1 MRREDLTL
9 TVDDAE
15 AESDRPDGPT
25 LVIEFDGPAET
36 AAGRLEGV
44 EGDPLDADQIDVS
57 FRFTT
62 AVDAEDTAGVLG
74 VTDRVTGDFLLE
86 VNADADD
93 VLSFVRTARRREE
106 REEGDGQYT
115 VAVVASDDAVATY
128 EKATFLVYNR
138 DGDLLREKSLI
149 PGGVEL

>member
-15 AESDRPDGPT
+15 ADSDGPDGPT

-44 EGDPLDADQIDVS
+44 EGESLGADQIDVS

-62 AVDAEDTAGVLG
+62 AVDAEDAAGVLG

-86 VNADADD
+86 VNADASD

-106 REEGDGQYT
+106 RDEGDGQY
-115 VAVVASDDAVATY
+115 AVVLVAGDDQVATY